1 MIKVLKFGG
10 TSVGSAANMRRVA
23 DIIVREGASVTVLS
37 AMSGTTDT
45 LQRIA
50 SFAAAGGCEEEI
62 ALLLAGLKRKY
73 VRCAGRAVFRRI
85 CRCVGGGGAY
95 DGAGGGGGCGLC
107 GRSVAAYH
115 HRTGRTADYG
125 PLYPLYERARLSGR
139 TAPCPGFHVR
149 RRGARGR
156 RSVAA
161 VGGRCCSR
169 CVLYYAGFH
178 LYRAGRSAR

>member
-73 VRCAGRAVFRRI
+73 VRCAGELLS
-85 CRCVGGGGAY
+85 
-95 DGAGGGGGCGLC
+95 DG
-107 GRSVAAYH
+107 Y
-115 HRTGRTADYG
+115 AD
-125 PLYPLYERARLSGR
+125 AS
-139 TAPCPGFHVR
+139 
-149 RRGARGR
+149 
-156 RSVAA
+156 AA
-161 VGGRCCSR
+161 VERTMER
-169 CVLYYAGFH
+169 T
-178 LYRAGRSAR
+178 R

>member
-50 SFAAAGGCEEEI
+50 SFAAAGGCEEI

-73 VRCAGRAVFRRI
+73 VRCAGELLSDGYADASAAVERTMERVAAEAAAYAGEVSQRTIIAQGELLTTALFTLYMKERGCRAELLHAPAFI
-85 CRCVGGGGAY
+85 YGGEVRVDGGV
-95 DGAGGGGGCGLC
+95 L
-107 GRSVAAYH
+107 RQSVADA
-115 HRTGRTADYG
+115 
-125 PLYPLYERARLSGR
+125 
-139 TAPCPGFHVR
+139 
-149 RRGARGR
+149 ARG
-156 RSVAA
+156 V
-161 VGGRCCSR
+161 
-169 CVLYYAGFH
+169 
-178 LYRAGRSAR
+178 